1 MLHYKMKGH
10 VLDEKSGC
18 VSFRD
23 LRAIGFTV
31 LRNIGDKCC
40 KDWKTPMKR
49 KGQDEE
55 EGNGIFGDSLL

>member
-1 MLHYKMKGH
+1 MMGH
-10 VLDEKSGC
+10 VLDQAVFLTGLYS
-18 VSFRD
+18 
-23 LRAIGFTV
+23 LIGFRV
-31 LRNIGDKCC
+31 LRNKSDKCC